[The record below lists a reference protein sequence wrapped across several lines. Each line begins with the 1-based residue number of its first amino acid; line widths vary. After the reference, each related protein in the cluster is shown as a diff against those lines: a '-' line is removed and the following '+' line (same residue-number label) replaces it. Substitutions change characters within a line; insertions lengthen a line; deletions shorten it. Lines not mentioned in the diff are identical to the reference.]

1 MVRAGLI
8 DRSLGKARIG
18 QDLFD
23 RRGGHRRVPQCEEN
37 PAADQQQGDHKHKRD
52 GDLPHA
58 PTLVSRR
65 RSSDQRAPIDH
76 WAAGYASTL
85 SAHREKRAANAED
98 IRVKIDAMVAQR
110 RAAPAR
116 RFVPRRTI
124 VLVGLMG
131 AGKSKIGRRLA
142 ARLNLPFFDSDHEIE
157 MAAGESI
164 EEIFANRG
172 EQVFR
177 DGERRVIARL
187 LAQPVHVLATGGGA
201 FMDKT
206 TRAVIERRGVSLWL
220 RADLDV
226 LVSRVSRRNNRPLLK
241 VGDTRAVLG
250 ELIEQR
256 YPVYGEANVIVESGD
271 GSPELTVTRAIAALA
286 ACPLAT
292 TPPQA
297 EGKK

>member
-1 MVRAGLI
+1 MEI
-8 DRSLGKARIG
+8 DS
-18 QDLFD
+18 
-23 RRGGHRRVPQCEEN
+23 V
-37 PAADQQQGDHKHKRD
+37 
-52 GDLPHA
+52 
-58 PTLVSRR
+58 
-65 RSSDQRAPIDH
+65 
-76 WAAGYASTL
+76 
-85 SAHREKRAANAED
+85 
-98 IRVKIDAMVAQR
+98 VAQR
-110 RAAPAR
+110 RPAPAR
-116 RFVPRRTI
+116 RFVPCRTI

-172 EQVFR
+172 ERVFR

-201 FMDKT
+201 FMDEM

-226 LVSRVSRRNNRPLLK
+226 LVSRVSRRSDRPLLK
-241 VGDTRAVLG
+241 VGDARMVLG

-256 YPVYGEANVIVESGD
+256 YPVYAEANVMIESGE

-286 ACPLAT
+286 GCPLAT

-297 EGKK
+297 ES

>member
-1 MVRAGLI
+1 
-8 DRSLGKARIG
+8 
-18 QDLFD
+18 
-23 RRGGHRRVPQCEEN
+23 
-37 PAADQQQGDHKHKRD
+37 
-52 GDLPHA
+52 
-58 PTLVSRR
+58 VS
-65 RSSDQRAPIDH
+65 
-76 WAAGYASTL
+76 
-85 SAHREKRAANAED
+85 AEG
-98 IRVKIDAMVAQR
+98 IQMEIDAVVAQR

-116 RFVPRRTI
+116 RFVPCRTV

-142 ARLNLPFFDSDHEIE
+142 ARFNLPFFDSDHEIE

-172 EQVFR
+172 ERVFR

-201 FMDKT
+201 VMDEM
-206 TRAVIERRGVSLWL
+206 TRRVIERRGVSLWL

-226 LVSRVSRRNNRPLLK
+226 LVSRVSRRSNRPLLK
-241 VGDTRAVLG
+241 VGDSRTVLG

-256 YPVYGEANVIVESGD
+256 YPVYAEANVMIESGE
-271 GSPELTVTRAIAALA
+271 GSAEVTVTRAIAALA
-286 ACPLAT
+286 GCPLAT

-297 EGKK
+297 ES

>member
-1 MVRAGLI
+1 VEI
-8 DRSLGKARIG
+8 
-18 QDLFD
+18 
-23 RRGGHRRVPQCEEN
+23 
-37 PAADQQQGDHKHKRD
+37 
-52 GDLPHA
+52 
-58 PTLVSRR
+58 
-65 RSSDQRAPIDH
+65 
-76 WAAGYASTL
+76 
-85 SAHREKRAANAED
+85 NAVVE
-98 IRVKIDAMVAQR
+98 QR

-116 RFVPRRTI
+116 RFVPSRTI

-142 ARLNLPFFDSDHEIE
+142 SRLNLPFFDSDHEIE

-172 EQVFR
+172 ERVFR

-187 LAQPVHVLATGGGA
+187 LDQPVHVLATGGGA
-201 FMDKT
+201 FMDEV
-206 TRAVIERRGVSLWL
+206 TRRVIERRGVSVWL

-241 VGDTRAVLG
+241 VGDTRTVLG
-250 ELIEQR
+250 ELIERR

-286 ACPLAT
+286 GCPLAT
-292 TPPQA
+292 TPPQT
-297 EGKK
+297 EGDK

>member
-1 MVRAGLI
+1 
-8 DRSLGKARIG
+8 
-18 QDLFD
+18 
-23 RRGGHRRVPQCEEN
+23 
-37 PAADQQQGDHKHKRD
+37 
-52 GDLPHA
+52 
-58 PTLVSRR
+58 VS
-65 RSSDQRAPIDH
+65 
-76 WAAGYASTL
+76 
-85 SAHREKRAANAED
+85 AEG
-98 IRVKIDAMVAQR
+98 IQMEIDAVVAQR

-116 RFVPRRTI
+116 RFVPCRTV

-142 ARLNLPFFDSDHEIE
+142 ARFNLPFFDSDHEIE

-172 EQVFR
+172 ERVFR

-201 FMDKT
+201 FMDEM
-206 TRAVIERRGVSLWL
+206 TRSVIERRGVSLWL

-226 LVSRVSRRNNRPLLK
+226 LVSRVSRRSNRPLLK
-241 VGDTRAVLG
+241 VGDSRTVLG

-256 YPVYGEANVIVESGD
+256 YPVYAEANVMIESGE
-271 GSPELTVTRAIAALA
+271 GSAEVTVTRAIAALA
-286 ACPLAT
+286 GCPLAT

-297 EGKK
+297 ES